1 MNHLIV
7 PILSLCVGV
16 GVVLA
21 DTPMP
26 SQDQTVVNAIKN
38 FEEEMGQA
46 MIRGNI
52 NELSQFYADDFV
64 SIGISGRVATK
75 KDILNNFDSFHDKL
89 ESFEDGPMD
98 VQ

>member
-26 SQDQTVVNAIKN
+26 SQDQTVVITIKHR
-38 FEEEMGQA
+38 EDEMGDA
-46 MIRGNI
+46 MIRRDI
-52 NELSQFYADDFV
+52 DRLSQIYAGDFATIT
-64 SIGISGRVATK
+64 SCGKEPALAAAGGRPPPRVK
-75 KDILNNFDSFHDKL
+75 GRRLL
-89 ESFEDGPMD
+89 
-98 VQ
+98 